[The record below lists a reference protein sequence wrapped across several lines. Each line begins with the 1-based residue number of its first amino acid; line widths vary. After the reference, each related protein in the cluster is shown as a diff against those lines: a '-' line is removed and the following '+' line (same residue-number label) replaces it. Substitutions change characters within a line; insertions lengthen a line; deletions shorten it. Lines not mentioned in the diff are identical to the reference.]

1 MREATGDSAAGPAP
15 AGPEIVVS
23 NLVKD
28 YPRVRAVDGVSFA
41 VAGREIF
48 GLLGPNGA
56 GKTTTIRLLLTL
68 IRPTAG
74 QIRVAGIDALARPAA
89 IRQISGYVPQDVSVD
104 GELTGFEN
112 ILMYS
117 KLYGLPRASRRTA
130 IAEILDLLELS
141 DRAGDLVRTY
151 SGGMMR
157 RLEIAQALVNRPR
170 LLFLD
175 EPSIGLDPGAKRVI
189 WDLIRTLRSEL
200 GTIVFINTHDMNE
213 ADALCDRI
221 GILNKGRLVTVGSP
235 AELKATV
242 GGDVLS
248 LDSPAPD
255 FAGHL
260 RALGHAPMAGA
271 GNGPHGP
278 AGHAEI
284 LVTEGERLIPPLLE
298 ALRGRGVEVEA
309 VSLKKPT
316 LDDVFLKYTGTRIEA
331 GDSWKEARRTRRTFR
346 RMVR

>member
-1 MREATGDSAAGPAP
+1 MS
-15 AGPEIVVS
+15 EIIVQ
-23 NLVKD
+23 NLTKD
-28 YPRVRAVDGVSFA
+28 YARVRALDDVSFIVKA
-41 VAGREIF
+41 DEIF

-74 QIRVAGIDALARPAA
+74 RISVMGIDALSQPEK
-89 IRQISGYVPQDVSVD
+89 IRQIAGYVPQDVSVD
-104 GELTGFEN
+104 GELTGYEN
-112 ILMYS
+112 VLMYS
-117 KLYGLPRASRRTA
+117 KLYGLPRRGRREA
-130 IAEILDLLELS
+130 IEEILGLLELD

-157 RLEIAQALVNRPR
+157 RLEIAQALVNRPK

-175 EPSIGLDPGAKRVI
+175 EPSIGLDPGAKRII
-189 WDLIRTLRSEL
+189 WELIRRLRSEF
-200 GTIVFINTHDMNE
+200 GTIVFLNTHDMNE
-213 ADALCDRI
+213 ADALCNRI

-235 AELKATV
+235 ADLKETV

-248 LDSPAPD
+248 IDSETPG
-255 FAGHL
+255 FLEHL
-260 RALGHAPMAGA
+260 KALGHAPISESA
-271 GNGPHGP
+271 
-278 AGHAEI
+278 AGHADI
-284 LVTEGERLIPPLLE
+284 FVSNGERLIPHILE
-298 ALRGRGVEVEA
+298 SLKARGVEVEA
-309 VSLKKPT
+309 VSLKKPS

>member
-1 MREATGDSAAGPAP
+1 LADS
-15 AGPEIVVS
+15 EIVVES
-23 NLVKD
+23 LTKD
-28 YPRVRAVDGVSFA
+28 YPRVRAVDDVSFA
-41 VAGREIF
+41 VERGEIF

-56 GKTTTIRLLLTL
+56 GKTTIIRLLLTL
-68 IRPTAG
+68 IRPTTG
-74 QIRVAGIDALARPAA
+74 RITVMGIDALSRPEK

-104 GELTGFEN
+104 GELTGYEN
-112 ILMYS
+112 ILMYA
-117 KLYGLPRASRRTA
+117 KLYGLPRRGRREA
-130 IAEILDLLELS
+130 VQEILGLLELH

-157 RLEIAQALVNRPR
+157 RLEIAQALVNRPQ

-189 WDLIRTLRSEL
+189 WGLIRKLRSEF

-221 GILNKGRLVTVGSP
+221 GILNKGRLVTVDSP
-235 AELKATV
+235 AELKQTV

-248 LDSPAPD
+248 IDSQTPG
-255 FAGHL
+255 FVEHL
-260 RALGHAPMAGA
+260 KSLGYTPIADSSSE
-271 GNGPHGP
+271 
-278 AGHAEI
+278 HAEI
-284 LVTEGERLIPPLLE
+284 LVSNGEHLIPHILE
-298 ALRGRGVEVEA
+298 SLKARGVEVEA
-309 VSLKKPT
+309 VSLKKPS

>member
-1 MREATGDSAAGPAP
+1 LADDGI
-15 AGPEIVVS
+15 IVE
-23 NLVKD
+23 NLIKD
-28 YPRVRAVDGVSFA
+28 YPRVRAVDDVSFA
-41 VAGREIF
+41 VERNAIF

-74 QIRVAGIDALARPAA
+74 RIGVLGIDALSQPGRV
-89 IRQISGYVPQDVSVD
+89 RQISGYVPQDVSVD

-117 KLYGLPRASRRTA
+117 KLYGVPHRGRRAA
-130 IAEILDLLELS
+130 IDAILGLLELS
-141 DRAGDLVRTY
+141 DRAGDLVKTY

-157 RLEIAQALVNRPR
+157 RLEIAQALVNRPK

-175 EPSIGLDPGAKRVI
+175 EPSIGLDPGAKRII
-189 WDLIRTLRSEL
+189 WDLIRKLRSEF

-221 GILNKGRLVTVGSP
+221 GILNKGRLGTIGSP

-242 GGDVLS
+242 GGDVLA
-248 LDSPAPD
+248 LDSKTPG
-255 FAGHL
+255 FLGHL
-260 RALGHAPMAGA
+260 KALGYAPIAE
-271 GNGPHGP
+271 GP

-284 LVTEGERLIPPLLE
+284 LVTDGEHLIPHILDSLK
-298 ALRGRGVEVEA
+298 ARGVEVEA
-309 VSLKKPT
+309 VSLKKPS

-331 GDSWKEARRTRRTFR
+331 GDSWTAARRARRVFR